1 MILVQSFEYFT
12 YEVSPLRGQ
21 PRLFVVRPAWG
32 YPLQWGESYEDE
44 WVYPLKEIQ
53 DFLDISKEDLENLGC

>member
-32 YPLQWGESYEDE
+32 YDRSVASREAY
-44 WVYPLKEIQ
+44 
-53 DFLDISKEDLENLGC
+53 